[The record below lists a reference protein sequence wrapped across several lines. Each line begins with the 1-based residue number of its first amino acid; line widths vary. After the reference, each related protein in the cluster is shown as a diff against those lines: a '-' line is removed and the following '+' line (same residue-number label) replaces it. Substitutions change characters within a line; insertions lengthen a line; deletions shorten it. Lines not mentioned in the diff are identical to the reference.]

1 MSSFLFKS
9 IPVVIRTL
17 RLGTTWGFAIK
28 KHYCKGGEVYF
39 TASGT
44 RNDGTTNPKAFPTL
58 VSAIVWTKGESNCE
72 V

>member
-28 KHYCKGGEVYF
+28 KHYCTSGAIYY
-39 TASGT
+39 TANGT
-44 RNDGTTNPKAFPTL
+44 RKDGTTNPKAFPTL

>member
-17 RLGTTWGFAIK
+17 RLGRTWGFTIK

-39 TASGT
+39 TANGT

-58 VSAIVWTKGESNCE
+58 VSAIVWTRGESQYE

>member
-1 MSSFLFKS
+1 MSFLFKS
-9 IPVVIRTL
+9 ILVVIRTL

-28 KHYCKGGEVYF
+28 KHYCKGGEEYF

-44 RNDGTTNPKAFPTL
+44 RKDGTTNPKAFPTL
-58 VSAIVWTKGESNCE
+58 ASAIVWSKGESNYE